1 MQSPPLQLMPV
12 STTHYYVSGNVTVHP
27 GAAIAPGVLLQA
39 DPGSRIVIHQS
50 VCVGLG
56 SVIQAHEGTIE
67 LGEGVIIGAG
77 VLLIGELTVGDRA
90 CVGTGTTV
98 MNRSIA
104 SLSIVPPGSLLCEEL
119 RSAAVEEPTEEVYEP
134 GFCPPPPENKQP
146 EAVKE
151 PELVK
156 DVWQNNGSKPQIEE
170 ISQTNGA
177 KPQTTAA
184 EVNGAKPTVEAQESD
199 EIESPASQNG
209 QVYGQAY
216 VNRLLG
222 KMFPGQRS
230 ANDNGNP
237 S

>member
-12 STTHYYVSGNVTVHP
+12 STTHYYVSGDVTIHA

-56 SVIQAHEGTIE
+56 CVIQAHEGTIE

-77 VLLIGELTVGDRA
+77 VLLVGTVVVGDRA
-90 CVGTGTTV
+90 CVGAGTTV

-104 SLSIVPPGSLLCEEL
+104 SLSIVPPGSLLVNESNQPEQPK
-119 RSAAVEEPTEEVYEP
+119 AVED
-134 GFCPPPPENKQP
+134 
-146 EAVKE
+146 
-151 PELVK
+151 PELTE
-156 DVWQNNGSKPQIEE
+156 DVWQD
-170 ISQTNGA
+170 NGA
-177 KPQTTAA
+177 KSQVDVQTNST
-184 EVNGAKPTVEAQESD
+184 KPPVEMQESD

-209 QVYGQAY
+209 EVYGQAY

-222 KMFPGQRS
+222 RMFPNQRS
-230 ANDNGNP
+230 LDGNSRAP
-237 S
+237 Q

>member
-12 STTHYYVSGNVTVHP
+12 STTHYYVSGDVTVHP

-39 DPGSRIVIHQS
+39 NPGSRIVIYS
-50 VCVGLG
+50 SACVGLG

-67 LGEGVIIGAG
+67 IGEGVIIGAG
-77 VLLIGELTVGDRA
+77 VLLIGTVTVGDRA

-104 SLSIVPPGSLLCEEL
+104 SLSIVPPGSLLMNENNQ
-119 RSAAVEEPTEEVYEP
+119 
-134 GFCPPPPENKQP
+134 PEQL

-151 PELVK
+151 LDLTE
-156 DVWQNNGSKPQIEE
+156 DVWQENGSKPQTDV
-170 ISQTNGA
+170 QTNGS
-177 KPQTTAA
+177 KL
-184 EVNGAKPTVEAQESD
+184 TVEPQESD

-209 QVYGQAY
+209 EVYGQAY

-222 KMFPGQRS
+222 RMFPNQRS
-230 ANDNGNP
+230 FNSNGDSP
-237 S
+237 Q

>member
-12 STTHYYVSGNVTVHP
+12 STTHYYVSGDVTVHP

-56 SVIQAHEGTIE
+56 SVIQAHDGAIE
-67 LGEGVIIGAG
+67 IGEGVIIGAG
-77 VLLIGELTVGDRA
+77 VLLVGNVVVGDRA
-90 CVGTGTTV
+90 CVGSGTTV
-98 MNRSIA
+98 MNRSIER
-104 SLSIVPPGSLLCEEL
+104 LSIVPPGSLL
-119 RSAAVEEPTEEVYEP
+119 VN
-134 GFCPPPPENKQP
+134 ENNQP

-151 PELVK
+151 PELIE
-156 DVWQNNGSKPQIEE
+156 DVCQENGSKPPDVQ
-170 ISQTNGA
+170 S
-177 KPQTTAA
+177 
-184 EVNGAKPTVEAQESD
+184 NGAKPTVEPQESD

-222 KMFPGQRS
+222 KMFPNQR
-230 ANDNGNP
+230 
-237 S
+237 